1 MGMALIWCMT
11 HLFCKKCTK
20 NLFVFAAHALRCQNK
35 PRKPSIYHN
44 ETTKNDGARSRN
56 WTSDTRIF
64 NLVSG
69 YWIRSAISYF
79 LVTIQCIGSKLVL
92 AISSVYPQLSGSIC
106 YPAAT
111 QKFGNDH
118 ESKAKQIGSG
128 KSRSQIR
135 TIYDLGQRP
144 QRFCLKIQPR
154 GRRCYFVYYRTVS
167 HQQRK
172 PAIGLFGK
180 ITTEEARQIAKRWI
194 GGALAGQD
202 IRAGSQ
208 LRESI

>member
-1 MGMALIWCMT
+1 M
-11 HLFCKKCTK
+11 
-20 NLFVFAAHALRCQNK
+20 
-35 PRKPSIYHN
+35 
-44 ETTKNDGARSRN
+44 
-56 WTSDTRIF
+56 
-64 NLVSG
+64 
-69 YWIRSAISYF
+69 
-79 LVTIQCIGSKLVL
+79 
-92 AISSVYPQLSGSIC
+92 SGSIC

-172 PAIGLFGK
+172 PAIGLNGK

-202 IRAGSQ
+202 ISGQRKDSRSSLLIKDFAVRYLQEYAKHFKKPSSYKSDASNLSHHVLPLIRTKKVDEVSRADIEYVKNFI
-208 LRESI
+208 REGKTAARKAAKFRGVA